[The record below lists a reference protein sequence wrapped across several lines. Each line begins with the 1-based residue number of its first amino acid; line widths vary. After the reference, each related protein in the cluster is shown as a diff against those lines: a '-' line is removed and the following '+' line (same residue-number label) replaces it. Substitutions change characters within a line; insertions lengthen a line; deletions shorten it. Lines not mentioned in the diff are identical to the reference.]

1 MGEVNVKTI
10 SEVLR
15 EHNIIWKFDNDNN
28 EYVFMCLSDKP
39 IPLEVKN
46 RVKLVMAFNQPD
58 VGFRFIEAEEAV
70 G

>member
-1 MGEVNVKTI
+1 MGEVNVKSI
-10 SEVLR
+10 SEVLK
-15 EHNIIWKFDNDNN
+15 EHDVIWQYDNANN

-39 IPLEVKN
+39 IPMEVKN

-58 VGFRFIEAEEAV
+58 VGFRFIEAGEAV

>member
-1 MGEVNVKTI
+1 MGEMNVKTI
-10 SEVLR
+10 SEVFK
-15 EHNIIWKFDNDNN
+15 EHDIIWKFDNINN

-39 IPLEVKN
+39 IPLEIKN

-58 VGFRFIEAEEAV
+58 VGFRFIESEEAV

>member
-10 SEVLR
+10 SEVLK
-15 EHNIIWKFDNDNN
+15 EHDVIWQYDRANN

>member
-10 SEVLR
+10 SEVLK
-15 EHNIIWKFDNDNN
+15 EHDVIWKFDETNN
-28 EYVFMCLSDKP
+28 EYIFMCLSDKP
-39 IPLEVKN
+39 IPMEVKN

>member
-1 MGEVNVKTI
+1 MGEMNVKTI
-10 SEVLR
+10 SEVLK
-15 EHNIIWKFDNDNN
+15 EHDIIWQYNNTDN

>member
-15 EHNIIWKFDNDNN
+15 EHDVIWKFDKANN

-46 RVKLVMAFNQPD
+46 RVKLVMAFNNPD
-58 VGFRFIEAEEAV
+58 VGFRFIEAEETV